1 MVPELDEG
9 EVTVG
14 YIKKENYHDE
24 VRILEMLSR
33 IRLGTGPIKYSL

>member
-9 EVTVG
+9 EVTGG
-14 YIKKENYHDE
+14 YIKEENYHDE

-33 IRLGTGPIKYSL
+33 IRLGTAPVKYSL